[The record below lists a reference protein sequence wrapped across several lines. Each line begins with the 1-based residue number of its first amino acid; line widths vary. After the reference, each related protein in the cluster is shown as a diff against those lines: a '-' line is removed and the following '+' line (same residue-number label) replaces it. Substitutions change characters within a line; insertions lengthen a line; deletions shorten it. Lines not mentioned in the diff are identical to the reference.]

1 MFRAETE
8 ESASTA
14 IRLVRGST
22 PQEVPV
28 IFASASRV
36 SIAASSWAALRAT
49 RRTVAPAAR
58 ACSSARSVVTVT
70 TSFPVFASR

>member
-1 MFRAETE
+1 MSRSETE

-14 IRLVRGST
+14 TWLLRGSM

-36 SIAASSWAALRAT
+36 STTASSWAALRAT
-49 RRTVAPAAR
+49 RRTVAPVAR

-70 TSFPVFASR
+70 TSSPVFRSR

>member
-1 MFRAETE
+1 M
-8 ESASTA
+8 
-14 IRLVRGST
+14 

-36 SIAASSWAALRAT
+36 SMAASSWAALRAT
-49 RRTVAPAAR
+49 RRTVAPVAR